1 MLESLFN
8 KVEVPHPAIVLKKDF
23 KAVVFL
29 LILQKIFGIH
39 FFTEDLQWP
48 LI

>member
-8 KVEVPHPAIVLKKDF
+8 KVAVPHPAIVLKKDF

-29 LILQKIFGIH
+29 LILQKNFYRR
-39 FFTEDLQWP
+39 P
-48 LI
+48 PVAAYLII